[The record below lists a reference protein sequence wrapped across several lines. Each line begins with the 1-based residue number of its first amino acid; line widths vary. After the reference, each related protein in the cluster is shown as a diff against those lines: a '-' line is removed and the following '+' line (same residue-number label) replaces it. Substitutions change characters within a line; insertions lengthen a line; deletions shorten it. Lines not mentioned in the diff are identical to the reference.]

1 MHVAGIIPIANFKSD
16 FRVDYPECLLP
27 VDAGFSMIQKA
38 VFECAIAGCQT
49 IWIVANDD
57 LAPIVRQQVGEWVYD
72 PVYYSRPFANFP
84 SSQQKEIPI
93 YYAPV
98 HPKDRDRIDSY
109 GWSAL
114 YGMHSAYI
122 VSSRISNWVVPE
134 KYYVAF
140 PYGAHNI
147 YLLRQHRDLIRDPK
161 KNFYVSHESKT
172 VRDGEYL
179 SFTMFPK
186 DFKLCRTHVKK
197 ATTREHYPPA
207 AGEQYPSKKIP
218 LQERWSGRYFG
229 FDEVFKQ
236 YSLSG
241 SHQFETDWYHN
252 MGTWEG
258 YRGFLGSENFIKKPA
273 DVLTRPH
280 IHAKISYNHQEE
292 ENT

>member
-1 MHVAGIIPIANFKSD
+1 M
-16 FRVDYPECLLP
+16 
-27 VDAGFSMIQKA
+27 
-38 VFECAIAGCQT
+38 
-49 IWIVANDD
+49 
-57 LAPIVRQQVGEWVYD
+57 
-72 PVYYSRPFANFP
+72 
-84 SSQQKEIPI
+84 
-93 YYAPV
+93 
-98 HPKDRDRIDSY
+98 
-109 GWSAL
+109 
-114 YGMHSAYI
+114 
-122 VSSRISNWVVPE
+122 PE

-197 ATTREHYPPA
+197 TTTREHYPPA

-218 LQERWSGRYFG
+218 LKDRWSGRYFG
-229 FDEVFKQ
+229 FEEVFKL
-236 YSLSG
+236 YDISG
-241 SHQFETDWYHN
+241 SHKFETDWYHN
-252 MGTWEG
+252 IGNWEG
-258 YRGFLGSENFIKKPA
+258 YRTFLGSENFIKKPA

-280 IHAKISYNHQEE
+280 IHGKISYNNQEG